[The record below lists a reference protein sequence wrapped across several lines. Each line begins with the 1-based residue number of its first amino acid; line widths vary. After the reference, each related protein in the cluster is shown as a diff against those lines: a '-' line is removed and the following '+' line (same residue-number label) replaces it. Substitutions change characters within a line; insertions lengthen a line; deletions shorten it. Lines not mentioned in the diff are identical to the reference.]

1 MDKFKKNIILLPAF
15 YDGVNNQKG
24 ILNVEN
30 ENGELRCNVK
40 CFNIKPTNEQFLFSI
55 VVNDEVYKTKV
66 LAKELSSLT
75 YIVKS
80 NCKSGDKISCLL
92 LLVKSNS
99 YDILLWGSTETTK
112 AWQTTSIQRI
122 ENELKK
128 ETYSQLNNNYDY
140 INNKQC
146 STLNDTEYQKEQQEV
161 EDYIDKVMDLTRNIQ
176 DNEKNVT
183 KNDYNKDVDYN
194 NYLTKINDKDENNNE
209 DNQEIKEREKPDYQ
223 NENFYERVKN
233 QIEDIFNN
241 SEQDDLLKDIIPN
254 GKFCKVKMEEGYYV
268 FGVIYEDSLPRY
280 ICYGIPCKQKGD
292 RPTDLEG
299 NYDWLPLD
307 AENEDGMGYWLSYQD
322 ASNGKNIKV
331 EVIS

>member
-1 MDKFKKNIILLPAF
+1 MDKFKKNIILLPAY

-66 LAKELSSLT
+66 SAKELSSLT
-75 YIVKS
+75 YVVKS
-80 NCKSGDKISCLL
+80 NCKSGDKISSLVL
-92 LLVKSNS
+92 SVKSNS
-99 YDILLWGSTETTK
+99 YDILLWGTTETTK
-112 AWQTTSIQRI
+112 AWQTTSILKI

-128 ETYSQLNNNYDY
+128 ETYSHLNNKYNVNS
-140 INNKQC
+140 NNF
-146 STLNDTEYQKEQQEV
+146 NETEYQKEQQEI
-161 EDYIDKVMDLTRNIQ
+161 ENYIDKIMDLTSDSQENLVN
-176 DNEKNVT
+176 NEKIVQKSDFNT
-183 KNDYNKDVDYN
+183 DKREFNIFNQNYNDESK
-194 NYLTKINDKDENNNE
+194 EN
-209 DNQEIKEREKPDYQ
+209 EIKNRVEPDYQ

-241 SEQDDLLKDIIPN
+241 SEQDDLLKNIIPN
-254 GKFCKVKMEEGYYV
+254 GKFCKVKMEEGDYV
-268 FGVIYEDSLPRY
+268 FGVIYEDNVPRY
-280 ICYGIPCKQKGD
+280 ICYGVPCKQKGD
-292 RPTDLEG
+292 KPTDLEG

-307 AENEDGMGYWLSYQD
+307 TQDEEGMGYWLSYQD

>member
-1 MDKFKKNIILLPAF
+1 MDKFKKNIILLPAY

-66 LAKELSSLT
+66 SAKELSSLT
-75 YIVKS
+75 YVVKS
-80 NCKSGDKISCLL
+80 NCKSGDKISSLVL
-92 LLVKSNS
+92 SVKSNS
-99 YDILLWGSTETTK
+99 YDILLWGTTETTK
-112 AWQTTSIQRI
+112 AWQTTSILKI

-128 ETYSQLNNNYDY
+128 ETYSHLNNKYNVNS
-140 INNKQC
+140 NNF
-146 STLNDTEYQKEQQEV
+146 NETEYQKEQQEI
-161 EDYIDKVMDLTRNIQ
+161 ENYIDKIMDLTSDSQENLVN
-176 DNEKNVT
+176 NEKIVQKSDFNT
-183 KNDYNKDVDYN
+183 DKREFNIFNQNYNDESK
-194 NYLTKINDKDENNNE
+194 EN
-209 DNQEIKEREKPDYQ
+209 EIKNRVEPDYQ

-241 SEQDDLLKDIIPN
+241 SEQDDLLKNIIPN

-268 FGVIYEDSLPRY
+268 FGVIYEDNEPRY
-280 ICYGIPCKQKGD
+280 ICYGVPCKQKGD
-292 RPTDLEG
+292 KPTDLEG

-307 AENEDGMGYWLSYQD
+307 TQDEEGMGYWLSYQD

>member
-1 MDKFKKNIILLPAF
+1 MDKFKKNIILLPAY

-40 CFNIKPTNEQFLFSI
+40 CFNIKPTNEQFLFSV

-66 LAKELSSLT
+66 SAKELSSLT
-75 YIVKS
+75 YVVKS
-80 NCKSGDKISCLL
+80 NCKSGDKISSLVL
-92 LLVKSNS
+92 SVKSNS

-112 AWQTTSIQRI
+112 AWQTTSILKI

-128 ETYSQLNNNYDY
+128 ETYSHLNNKYNVNS
-140 INNKQC
+140 NNF
-146 STLNDTEYQKEQQEV
+146 NETEYQKEQQEI
-161 EDYIDKVMDLTRNIQ
+161 ENYIDKIMDLTSDSQENLVN
-176 DNEKNVT
+176 NEKIVQKSDFNT
-183 KNDYNKDVDYN
+183 DKREFNIFNQNYNDESK
-194 NYLTKINDKDENNNE
+194 EN
-209 DNQEIKEREKPDYQ
+209 EIKNRVEPDYQ

-241 SEQDDLLKDIIPN
+241 SEQDDLLKNIIPN

-268 FGVIYEDSLPRY
+268 FGVIYEDNEPRY
-280 ICYGIPCKQKGD
+280 ICYGVPCKQKGD
-292 RPTDLEG
+292 KPTDLEG

-307 AENEDGMGYWLSYQD
+307 TQDEEGMGYWLSYQD

>member
-1 MDKFKKNIILLPAF
+1 MDKFKKNIILLPAY

-66 LAKELSSLT
+66 SAKELSSLT
-75 YIVKS
+75 YVVKS
-80 NCKSGDKISCLL
+80 NCKSGDKISSLVL
-92 LLVKSNS
+92 SVKSNS

-112 AWQTTSIQRI
+112 AWQTTSILKI

-128 ETYSQLNNNYDY
+128 ETYSHLNNKYNVNS
-140 INNKQC
+140 NNF
-146 STLNDTEYQKEQQEV
+146 NETEYQKEQQEI
-161 EDYIDKVMDLTRNIQ
+161 ENYIDKIMDLTSDSQENLVN
-176 DNEKNVT
+176 NEKIVQKSDFNT
-183 KNDYNKDVDYN
+183 DKREFNIFNQNYNDESK
-194 NYLTKINDKDENNNE
+194 EN
-209 DNQEIKEREKPDYQ
+209 EIKNRVEPDYQ
-223 NENFYERVKN
+223 NENFSERVKN

-241 SEQDDLLKDIIPN
+241 SEQDDLLKNIIPN

-268 FGVIYEDSLPRY
+268 FGVIYEDNEPRY
-280 ICYGIPCKQKGD
+280 ICYGVPCKQKGD
-292 RPTDLEG
+292 KPTDLEG

-307 AENEDGMGYWLSYQD
+307 TQDEEGMGYWLSYQD

>member
-1 MDKFKKNIILLPAF
+1 MDKFKKNIILLPAY

-66 LAKELSSLT
+66 SAKELSSLT
-75 YIVKS
+75 YVVKS
-80 NCKSGDKISCLL
+80 NCKSGDKISSLVL
-92 LLVKSNS
+92 SVKSNS

-112 AWQTTSIQRI
+112 AWQTTSILKI

-128 ETYSQLNNNYDY
+128 ETYSHLNNKYNVNS
-140 INNKQC
+140 NNF
-146 STLNDTEYQKEQQEV
+146 NETEYQKEQQEI
-161 EDYIDKVMDLTRNIQ
+161 ENYIDKIMDLTSDSQENLVN
-176 DNEKNVT
+176 NEKIVQKSDFNT
-183 KNDYNKDVDYN
+183 DKREFNIFNQNYNDESK
-194 NYLTKINDKDENNNE
+194 EN
-209 DNQEIKEREKPDYQ
+209 EIKNRVEPDYQ

-241 SEQDDLLKDIIPN
+241 SEQDDLLKNIIPN

-268 FGVIYEDSLPRY
+268 FGVIYEDNEPRY
-280 ICYGIPCKQKGD
+280 ICYGVPCKQKGD
-292 RPTDLEG
+292 KPTDLEG

-307 AENEDGMGYWLSYQD
+307 TQDEEGMGYWLSYQD
-322 ASNGKNIKV
+322 ASNGKNIKI

>member
-1 MDKFKKNIILLPAF
+1 MDKFKKNIILLPAY

-66 LAKELSSLT
+66 SAKELSSLT
-75 YIVKS
+75 YVVKS
-80 NCKSGDKISCLL
+80 NCKSGDKISSLVL
-92 LLVKSNS
+92 SVKSNS

-112 AWQTTSIQRI
+112 AWQTTSILKI

-128 ETYSQLNNNYDY
+128 ETYSHLNNKYNVNS
-140 INNKQC
+140 NNF
-146 STLNDTEYQKEQQEV
+146 NETEYQKEQQEI
-161 EDYIDKVMDLTRNIQ
+161 ENYIDKIMDLTSDSQENLVN
-176 DNEKNVT
+176 NEKIVQKSDFNT
-183 KNDYNKDVDYN
+183 DKREFNIFNQNYNDESK
-194 NYLTKINDKDENNNE
+194 EN
-209 DNQEIKEREKPDYQ
+209 EIKNRVEPDYQ

-241 SEQDDLLKDIIPN
+241 SEQDDLLKNIIPN

-268 FGVIYEDSLPRY
+268 FGVIYEDNEPRY
-280 ICYGIPCKQKGD
+280 ICYGVPCKQKGD
-292 RPTDLEG
+292 KPTDLEG

-307 AENEDGMGYWLSYQD
+307 TQDEEGMGYWLSYQD